1 MLRLLETAL
10 FRRGVVRLEI
20 LLEAFFVL
28 RDADGEGPSLSDML
42 AKPLRLPLNLT
53 GLVVTSI
60 SESCSFSSS
69 ASKRPKPR
77 GFLPLRVDDDFVSV
91 VLVLTTAVWRA
102 AAELDVVWFARDPSP
117 RLGRLKAGMLLY
129 FTSRFVTL
137 EEIRQMFVKA
147 TCGVR
152 VMVRGERVLLLVVGA
167 VTWRSQDLG
176 VKRFAMPTALT
187 RKGLAIHPKYY

>member
-1 MLRLLETAL
+1 VLRLLETAL

-60 SESCSFSSS
+60 SESWSSSSS

-102 AAELDVVWFARDPSP
+102 AAEVDVVWFARDPSP

-129 FTSRFVTL
+129 FASRFVNSGGNSSDVR
-137 EEIRQMFVKA
+137 ESDVRR
-147 TCGVR
+147 TCCGSWGAGVVAR
-152 VMVRGERVLLLVVGA
+152 RRGCNLAFAGSGGKEVCDANSAYQKR
-167 VTWRSQDLG
+167 LG
-176 VKRFAMPTALT
+176 SAP
-187 RKGLAIHPKYY
+187 